1 MILERLREIPLF
13 AELDDAHLVKVCEQT
28 SERRL
33 APGERLFSEGDAGDA
48 AYIITGGEVEIW
60 KTVENRR
67 VRLAVRGAGHVI
79 GEMSLIEA
87 TPRTATVDALTDAE
101 LIAIPKAALDLLLDN
116 SPAAARSVF
125 SVLVDRWKSTEAH
138 LRQSQ
143 RMAQLGTLSA
153 GLAHELNNPAASV
166 RRGTAHLREMLAGQ
180 REGYARVFAAGLDP
194 GERAA
199 LDRLVAAAEASAVD
213 PPALDPVALADR
225 EDGLGTRLQE
235 LGVEAAWTLA
245 PDLAGPFAS
254 AADVDAVFSAFGP
267 ARAPDVLAL
276 VASSHALAAGLHEVE
291 EGASRM
297 SSIVSALKSYSYLDR
312 GVRQSVDV
320 RRGLEDTLLILR
332 PKLAGVTVRRE
343 IPADLPLIGGHGGE
357 LNQVWTNLI
366 DNAADAVAGRPD
378 PTVVVRAAAADGS
391 LVVEVADNGG
401 GIPAGVV
408 ERIFDPFFTTKP
420 PGQGTGLGLDISRSI
435 IVNGHGGDLTVES
448 EPGRT
453 VFRVTLPVV
462 PEET

>member
-1 MILERLREIPLF
+1 MIVERLREIPLF
-13 AELDDAHLVKVCEQT
+13 AELDDAHLVTVCEQA
-28 SERRL
+28 SERHL
-33 APGERLFSEGDAGDA
+33 AAGERLFSEGDAGDA
-48 AYIITGGEVEIW
+48 AYLITAGEVEIW

-101 LIAIPKAALDLLLDN
+101 LIAIPKMALDLLLDN
-116 SPAAARSVF
+116 SPAAARSLFTVI
-125 SVLVDRWKSTEAH
+125 VDRWKSTEAH

-166 RRGTAHLREMLAGQ
+166 RRGAANLRDMLAGH
-180 REGYARVFAAGLDP
+180 RESYARVLGSGLDER
-194 GERAA
+194 ERAA
-199 LDRLVAAAEASAVD
+199 LERLVAAAEESALN
-213 PPALDPVALADR
+213 PPTLDPVALADR
-225 EDGLGTRLQE
+225 EDALGNRLHE

-245 PDLAGPFAS
+245 PDLAGSFAS
-254 AADVDAVFSAFGP
+254 ADDVDAVFSTFGP
-267 ARAPDVLAL
+267 GRAKDILEL

-291 EGASRM
+291 ESASRM
-297 SSIVSALKSYSYLDR
+297 SAIVSALKSYSYLDR
-312 GVRQSVDV
+312 GARQTVDV
-320 RRGLEDTLLILR
+320 RRGIEDTLLILR

-343 IPADLPLIGGHGGE
+343 LPADLPSVEGHGGE

-378 PTVVVRAAAADGS
+378 PTIVVRASAVDGS

-401 GIPAGVV
+401 GIPAGVI

-435 IVNGHGGDLTVES
+435 IVNGHGGDMTVES

-453 VFRVTLPVV
+453 VFRVTLPTS
-462 PEET
+462 PRET